1 MLTNQETYLETFD
14 CYHQP
19 AEPPPVAASETAV
32 PFVAETGPVVVE
44 TGPVVV
50 GTGPVV
56 VGTGPVVIETDPVVI
71 ETDPVVIETDPVAV
85 STVVAIVAGTA
96 ADTAPEE
103 VWPQIDRV
111 ADIVAVAA
119 VASAKPVDLLR

>member
-50 GTGPVV
+50 GTG
-56 VGTGPVVIETDPVVI
+56 PVVI